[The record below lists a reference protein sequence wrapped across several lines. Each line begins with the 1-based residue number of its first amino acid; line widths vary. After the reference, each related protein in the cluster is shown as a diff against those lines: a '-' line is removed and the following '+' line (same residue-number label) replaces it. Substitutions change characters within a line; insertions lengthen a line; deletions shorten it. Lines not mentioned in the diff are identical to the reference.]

1 MDSGPFQRRFVQVRR
16 GVWGQPSGPLDPH
29 ITGAVNLPGRSPNPV
44 ETVLGVLVRSR
55 RSYLAR
61 LLRSPIGVFGW

>member
-29 ITGAVNLPGRSPNPV
+29 ISGTVNHDLAHFGIFQGALQ
-44 ETVLGVLVRSR
+44 
-55 RSYLAR
+55 AR
-61 LLRSPIGVFGW
+61 